1 VDSCEEK
8 GDLPLFCNCHV
19 PLNQFSIILRLLLQT
34 VSAAALAEEAVG
46 AVLMDPA
53 EDDEVALA
61 AAAAGESLCFSE
73 LIFTFVDVVSTYTT
87 LFPHMFSFRSPL
99 LPLSPNSSAAA
110 AATADGMA
118 VVVDQ
123 ALLATAA
130 AAAASSAYAH
140 PYEEDE
146 EQPEEESEEQHHRH
160 HHHHDDHHELPDLPA
175 VDEPYDPNDP
185 AHMLEDEK
193 HDTLLAARRLKDRKR
208 YATMSAIQRAAY
220 NAHRREL
227 YHKQGETARK
237 RRRERE
243 RNRYHSLE
251 GDDKKDRNARRAQ
264 LERDRYNKLSKE
276 ELEQRNAKRRERA
289 KLRKQNAKGRQ
300 QQQQQQPQE
309 MMPLMEPMQ
318 EAIPSLPEPDHDHF
332 HEALDSHLVDSV
344 RRAGAGAEQAMGG
357 ADYNHDAAEE
367 ISHV

>member
-1 VDSCEEK
+1 MDYCEEK

-318 EAIPSLPEPDHDHF
+318 EAVPSLPEPDHDHF

-357 ADYNHDAAEE
+357 ADYNHDAVEE